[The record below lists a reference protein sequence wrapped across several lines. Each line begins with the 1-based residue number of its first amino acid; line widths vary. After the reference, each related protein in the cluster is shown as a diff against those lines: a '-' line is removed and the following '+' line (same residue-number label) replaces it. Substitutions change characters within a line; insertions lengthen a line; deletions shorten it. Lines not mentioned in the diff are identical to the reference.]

1 MTEKIITFIR
11 GLRRSIKNF
20 TYSSFLSLLVIAII
34 LLILFKMDQAYTMMV
49 YMLEED
55 KFSLFLCFI
64 YVNALALTL
73 SHYPIYTYYSK
84 GFNNSKGVVTWEV
97 KKETHTFFKKYKLS
111 YPYFIYTVDKKSN
124 YKMSVAA
131 NVLRYT
137 LGIFIY
143 AVWVIFI
150 YKSVRPNLLF
160 NDHLGVSLQAI
171 AWIIGIFFSFPI
183 IIYAVL
189 KYRIPNPKSSNEPHL
204 VPLSDARKAL
214 KMMHQKAD
222 VYGIHTN
229 EIGVVGFSAGSHLAT
244 VLALWKSDEQME
256 NPDFTGLIYG
266 VTDLNEGN
274 KGWLESNLYH
284 RKMTEEEVIQNTL
297 LNLINKDTPQAF
309 LAHAVDDDSCRL
321 EETTLYAQKL
331 LAQGVLVETHIFPK
345 GGHGFGVGAASD
357 GTDQWVGLF
366 VNWLKHSTF

>member
-1 MTEKIITFIR
+1 MNNR
-11 GLRRSIKNF
+11 GL
-20 TYSSFLSLLVIAII
+20 AG
-34 LLILFKMDQAYTMMV
+34 
-49 YMLEED
+49 
-55 KFSLFLCFI
+55 
-64 YVNALALTL
+64 TL
-73 SHYPIYTYYSK
+73 
-84 GFNNSKGVVTWEV
+84 
-97 KKETHTFFKKYKLS
+97 
-111 YPYFIYTVDKKSN
+111 
-124 YKMSVAA
+124 
-131 NVLRYT
+131 
-137 LGIFIY
+137 
-143 AVWVIFI
+143 
-150 YKSVRPNLLF
+150 LLF
-160 NDHLGVSLQAI
+160 FLIANLGNAQVELKLWEDEKKPFYKENNLVEFEKEAWGTKAVGNITEPTLTIYQAEGQNTGK
-171 AWIIGIFFSFPI
+171 AVVIIPGGGYELVAMYHEGYELAELLAKNGITA
-183 IIYAVL
+183 AVL

-214 KMMHQKAD
+214 KIMHQKAD

-321 EETTLYAQKL
+321 EETTIYAQKL
-331 LAQGVLVETHIFPK
+331 LAQGVLAETHIFPK